1 MNWRM
6 GKLRV
11 DVVMVG
17 EVRETFRDAPLK
29 SFNIEL
35 REIMVFDCIVLYC
48 IVDERVTWW

>member
-11 DVVMVG
+11 DVGMVV
-17 EVRETFRDAPLK
+17 EVRAFRDALPK

-35 REIMVFDCIVLYC
+35 RDSIVFYCIVLW
-48 IVDERVTWW
+48 VKE